1 MFLIYYTH
9 LLRRSF
15 LSLRHHR
22 HFSADYA
29 HHPLHHPC
37 RRLLGK
43 SLAPFPP
50 LAAPTP
56 LFRPH
61 DTKLG
66 KQRRRPAQSQN
77 LRHQHDEPILH
88 LHVLA
93 LSRKMVDRRG
103 VHIRL
108 RLRRRLDV
116 AASRT
121 LIRIQN
127 TRSSENAVSVP
138 KPYFQTT
145 FCHFKPSVLKY
156 PQHKLPKGRPPWHN
170 SSPST
175 PTTRRN
181 A

>member
-1 MFLIYYTH
+1 MIRYLLIF
-9 LLRRSF
+9 LRRSF

-43 SLAPFPP
+43 SFAPFPP

-56 LFRPH
+56 LFRPYGA
-61 DTKLG
+61 KLG
-66 KQRRRPAQSQN
+66 KQRCRPAQSQN
-77 LRHQHDEPILH
+77 LRHQHDESVLH

-93 LSRKMVDRRG
+93 LPRTMVDRRSI
-103 VHIRL
+103 HIGL

-121 LIRIQN
+121 LSRASN
-127 TRSSENAVSVP
+127 TRSSENAASVP

-145 FCHFKPSVLKY
+145 FCHFKASVLKY
-156 PQHKLPKGRPPWHN
+156 RQHKPSKGKPSWHN